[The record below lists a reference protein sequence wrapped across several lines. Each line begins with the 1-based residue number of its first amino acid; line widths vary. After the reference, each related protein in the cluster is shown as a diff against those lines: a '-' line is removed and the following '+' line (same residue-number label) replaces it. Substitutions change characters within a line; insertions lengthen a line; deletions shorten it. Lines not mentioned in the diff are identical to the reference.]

1 MTGAPQAR
9 TVGHVTKAT
18 DQPVDSPTRTS
29 TERGQ
34 AVRARLLDAAAA
46 LIAEIGWT
54 AVTTRRLADHAG
66 IRSGLVHYH
75 FDSLQALLRQAAME
89 RVSEYLEEAR
99 GRLDDGVDPAELL
112 APLLEQFD
120 AADPTSLVVI
130 ETYLAATRD
139 PLLSE
144 QLAQELTRFRSALES
159 ALARTKNPTPGA
171 TALVVL
177 AALDGI
183 ALQKGLDPDLPTTDA
198 VALLREIIHPHQDG
212 TPS

>member
-1 MTGAPQAR
+1 
-9 TVGHVTKAT
+9 
-18 DQPVDSPTRTS
+18 RTS

-34 AVRARLLDAAAA
+34 VVRARLLDAAAA

-75 FDSLQALLRQAAME
+75 FESLQALLRQAAMT
-89 RVSEYLEEAR
+89 RVSRYLAEAR
-99 GRLDDGVDPAELL
+99 AQLDDGTDPAELL
-112 APLLEQFD
+112 APLLDQFD
-120 AADPTSLVVI
+120 AADATSLLVI

-139 PLLSE
+139 PVLEE
-144 QLAQELTRFRSALES
+144 QLVQELTRFRGALES
-159 ALARTKNPTPGA
+159 ALARDGNPAPGA

-177 AALDGI
+177 AALDGL

-198 VALLREIIHPHQDG
+198 VALLREILHPRQDG

>member
-1 MTGAPQAR
+1 MTKAIDQSVDAPAR
-9 TVGHVTKAT
+9 T
-18 DQPVDSPTRTS
+18 SS
-29 TERGQ
+29 ERGQ
-34 AVRARLLDAAAA
+34 AARARLLDAAAA

-54 AVTTRRLADHAG
+54 AVTTRRVADHAG

-75 FDSLQALLRQAAME
+75 FESLQALLRKAAME
-89 RVSEYLEEAR
+89 RVSEYLEGAR
-99 GRLDDGVDPAELL
+99 AQLDDGTDPAELL

-120 AADPTSLVVI
+120 AADPTSLLVI

-139 PLLSE
+139 PVLSE
-144 QLAQELTRFRSALES
+144 QLVQQLTRFRGALES
-159 ALARTKNPTPGA
+159 ALARAENPAPGA

-198 VALLREIIHPHQDG
+198 VALLRELLHPHQGG

>member
-1 MTGAPQAR
+1 M
-9 TVGHVTKAT
+9 TKAI

-34 AVRARLLDAAAA
+34 VVRARLLDAAVA

-75 FDSLQALLRQAAME
+75 FESLQALLRQAAMS
-89 RVSEYLEEAR
+89 RVSRYLAEAR
-99 GRLDDGVDPAELL
+99 ARLDSGTDPAELL
-112 APLLEQFD
+112 APLLDQFD
-120 AADPTSLVVI
+120 TADATSLLVI

-139 PLLSE
+139 PVLEE
-144 QLAQELTRFRSALES
+144 QLVQELTRFRGTLES
-159 ALARTKNPTPGA
+159 ALARDGNPAPGA

-198 VALLREIIHPHQDG
+198 VALLREILHPHQDG